1 MGDLTKLVYCRMQV
15 SKLTMS
21 VKKVLALF
29 NGHSKPISFK
39 SEGDEADL
47 DALKKAVA
55 SQYQLEG
62 KAFFFKIKDEEWQGQ
77 FVDIVAGPVPDKSV
91 IQVQVKIEVER

>member
-47 DALKKAVA
+47 DALKKLWHL
-55 SQYQLEG
+55 SISWRGKLSFSRLKMRNG
-62 KAFFFKIKDEEWQGQ
+62 KANLLTLW
-77 FVDIVAGPVPDKSV
+77 
-91 IQVQVKIEVER
+91 QVQSLTSL